1 VAFLVRIGH
10 LGNAHWVDVRN
21 NDRAAYFGRRDV
33 GWGRPQMTAW
43 PLRTAMGKLAAFCRL
58 APILACPLRNGRYGR
73 LIQFERLL
81 APHFT
86 ALRADALRIRGN
98 RKDRSLST
106 PRRPAQR
113 RQGVRSETIGSF
125 SERSG

>member
-21 NDRAAYFGRRDV
+21 NDRAAYVGRRDAV
-33 GWGRPQMTAW
+33 WGRPQVTAW
-43 PLRTAMGKLAAFCRL
+43 PLRTAMDKLAAFV
-58 APILACPLRNGRYGR
+58 GS
-73 LIQFERLL
+73 
-81 APHFT
+81 
-86 ALRADALRIRGN
+86 

-113 RQGVRSETIGSF
+113 RQGVRSETMGSF